1 MHVVDQISLDL
12 LGSVLF
18 AALGFAGT
26 RAYDTLRIR
35 RRLGHIY
42 ALLGSAD
49 RITVIF
55 PRSPVPAAVGR
66 PANTVSMSLTDGAA
80 IARIGILCR
89 DARPKTEMVLVHP
102 DDFHAQDGPF
112 VMIGNP
118 EDLSWS
124 RNWVADNFPKLNSY
138 PDGHYVAY
146 DMARWETLIEDNK
159 VKQDFGFII
168 VGKTATAGSHHFALL
183 WGPSEFGAN
192 IAARTFSDLS
202 AHGLS
207 REIYREIRAGE
218 SWLLVARAQIV
229 DYGVRTD
236 DDSKIR
242 IVATYP
248 GSKRAMQQRQ
258 R

>member
-1 MHVVDQISLDL
+1 MSVVIQVSVAL

-18 AALGFAGT
+18 AALGYAGT
-26 RAYDTLRIR
+26 RVYDALRIR
-35 RRLGHIY
+35 RRLGHVY
-42 ALLGSAD
+42 TLLGSAD

-55 PRSPVPAAVGR
+55 PRTTLPAIEGR
-66 PANTVSMSLTDGAA
+66 PANVVMMSLTNGAA

-118 EDLSWS
+118 ADSPWS
-124 RNWVADNFPKLNSY
+124 MTWVSENFPKLRSS
-138 PDGHYVAY
+138 PEDHYVGY
-146 DMARWETLIEDNK
+146 DMARWETLIEDDK

-168 VGKTATAGSHHFALL
+168 VGKTATSNSHHFALL
-183 WGPSEFGAN
+183 WGSSEFGAN

-207 REIYREIRAGE
+207 REIYREIRDGE
-218 SWLLVARAQIV
+218 SWLLIVRAQIV

-248 GSKRAMQQRQ
+248 GANRTRQ
-258 R
+258 LRQG